1 MDLDKLVTLPWY
13 VIAFYTMFIVGW
25 ILFLSK
31 QEKSNSRD
39 IALLKQSYQDIDED
53 IKGLRETINDRM
65 DRQDHQIEK
74 MQDKIDRIFEMLSS
88 RRNN

>member
-13 VIAFYTMFIVGW
+13 VIAFYTIFIVGW
-25 ILFLSK
+25 ILYLSR

-65 DRQDHQIEK
+65 DRQDRQIER
-74 MQDKIDRIFEMLSS
+74 MQDTIEKIYDMLRDRK
-88 RRNN
+88 

>member
-13 VIAFYTMFIVGW
+13 VIVFYTIFIISW
-25 ILFLSK
+25 ITILAR
-31 QEKSNSRD
+31 QEKANSRD
-39 IALLKQSYQDIDED
+39 IALLKASYQDIDED
-53 IKGLRETINDRM
+53 IKSLRETINDRM

-74 MQDKIDRIFEMLSS
+74 MQDKIDRIFEMVS